1 MRILNNDFK
10 SMKAYGYIIIALNY
24 MGKINTNVV

>member
-1 MRILNNDFK
+1 
-10 SMKAYGYIIIALNY
+10 MKAYGYIIIALNY